1 MGKGNMVRPVCT
13 GQHRTSESSQHSKAR
28 EKSFYTKSRLERGE
42 VCLPVKTF
50 MLHDRM
56 KMAIPHRKYV
66 KTLQDSH
73 SGIFCLFFFFFG
85 YSHIQNLEREA
96 DTMAREDWEWR

>member
-73 SGIFCLFFFFFG
+73 SGIFCPFFFFFWIF
-85 YSHIQNLEREA
+85 SHSEFGKRG
-96 DTMAREDWEWR
+96 